1 MSKARVIGAGAT
13 IGRANRGGGFNTA
26 GNQGGGNK
34 LQGLV
39 GTTNM
44 PVELVPYVR
53 TQADGGNSRNWVFCM
68 NQLGGVG
75 RRWGQAA
82 GPGNRGGVH
91 AVCRRGAAQSRL
103 EYPLQTKQS
112 TGYGSPYTFRANPFR
127 APVESTPPNGAF
139 ISMFGPPFFDWTT
152 MLPNVGEI
160 MNAVKTQQ
168 QQPGGSGFAKDLL
181 ILFAGGSL
189 TGGPPS
195 TRQQQDA
202 LQGASGTTASPAY
215 SVSELLLPSGVTKD
229 VYMNIGGGDSHDR
242 RVSNGW
248 NQNDFI
254 LFDLADILSKIKAMG
269 YTGICFDLES
279 SDLDP
284 TPPPQPPNPPTCTSG
299 SCSTSD
305 CKPDTKQ
312 PPASGSHPP
321 LGEQL
326 IGAFKA
332 VKKQGMKVMLT
343 TQYFFGDQL
352 KYGRLIP
359 GLLAETTD
367 DGQPLIDILA
377 PQLYACSLPAPWCS
391 LSLPALTDADWSN
404 KNAICERSNYVSAF
418 PPDSGTGTAL
428 MPVVNCAT
436 TYEELTAAFKAT
448 LITPHPPSPEGMIY
462 YLFGE
467 KCPEGTACGD
477 ETDCLCP
484 CAS

>member
-160 MNAVKTQQ
+160 MNAVKNQQ
-168 QQPGGSGFAKDLL
+168 QQPAGSGFAKDLL
-181 ILFAGGSL
+181 ILFAGGRL
-189 TGGPPS
+189 TGGNP
-195 TRQQQDA
+195 QQDV
-202 LQGASGTTASPAY
+202 LQGGSDKTASTPY
-215 SVSELLLPSGVTKD
+215 SVGELLTSGVTKD
-229 VYMNIGGGDSHDR
+229 VYMNIGGGAG
-242 RVSNGW
+242 NGW
-248 NQNDFI
+248 NEKDFAA
-254 LFDLADILSKIKAMG
+254 FNASFLSNIKAMG

-284 TPPPQPPNPPTCTSG
+284 VRPQKPPCGGADCGTAPNCSPSVSEPNPGYADET
-299 SCSTSD
+299 
-305 CKPDTKQ
+305 
-312 PPASGSHPP
+312 
-321 LGEQL
+321 LGGQL
-326 IGAFKA
+326 IKAFTA
-332 VKKQGMKVMLT
+332 VKGQGMKVMLT
-343 TQYFFGDQL
+343 TQYFFGEQL